1 MMAASGLAQPNVPNG
16 AGAMQ
21 YNHYP
26 MQMQAAAVNNHQE
39 EQQQQQNPSSPLLAA
54 PCSRRTSSV
63 ATTNSLADSPQMAQ
77 RRTSED
83 QSASSVVVTVG
94 SCSDGQKQQP
104 PQLPPMTRPMSHV
117 VNWRVRSGSIDCRI
131 LMHQHQLPADPMA
144 RLKKARASISGGYV
158 SGGLLKVVKD
168 DDSDEE
174 EIESSKGIRSMRR
187 RSQTISG
194 EMSHHHSPDKE
205 LGGEAARMLVG
216 HASSMGPLP
225 PATGKVDRRHSHH
238 HHNQHYINH
247 QPDLVANRLNNQQ
260 APVVFP
266 SLDFFDT
273 GLEDYSRRTSAV
285 SFSCAQ
291 YIHQSSATTPTQP
304 NSGHQRT
311 RRRTCSFSKTLTR
324 STLAH
329 SHTGAVPRWPVGLFT
344 SSSPVGNKQ
353 IGSVALSSNTTTSS
367 MPSVRHTG
375 ACLVTAV

>member
-1 MMAASGLAQPNVPNG
+1 MMAASGLAQPNVPG
-16 AGAMQ
+16 AGPMQ

-26 MQMQAAAVNNHQE
+26 MQMQTASVNHHQE
-39 EQQQQQNPSSPLLAA
+39 EQQQQQNPLSPLLVA

-63 ATTNSLADSPQMAQ
+63 ATTNSLADSPQMVQ

-83 QSASSVVVTVG
+83 HSASSVVVTVG
-94 SCSDGQKQQP
+94 SCSAGHQQQQQQP
-104 PQLPPMTRPMSHV
+104 PPTTRPMSHV
-117 VNWRVRSGSIDCRI
+117 VNWRARSGSIDCRI
-131 LMHQHQLPADPMA
+131 LMHQNQLPVEPMA

-168 DDSDEE
+168 DDSDDEE
-174 EIESSKGIRSMRR
+174 ETESVIRSMRR

-205 LGGEAARMLVG
+205 LGGETSRMLVG

-225 PATGKVDRRHSHH
+225 PPVTGKDRRHSHH
-238 HHNQHYINH
+238 HHNHHYVNH

-260 APVVFP
+260 APVIFP

-304 NSGHQRT
+304 NLVHQRT

-324 STLAH
+324 STHAH
-329 SHTGAVPRWPVGLFT
+329 LQTGAVPRWPVGLFT

-367 MPSVRHTG
+367 MPSVRHA